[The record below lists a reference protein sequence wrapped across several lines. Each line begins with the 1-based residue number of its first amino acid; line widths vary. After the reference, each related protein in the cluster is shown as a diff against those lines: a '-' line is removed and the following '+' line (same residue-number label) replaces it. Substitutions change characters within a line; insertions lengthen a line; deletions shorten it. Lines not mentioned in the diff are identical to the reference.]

1 MAWGRKSSQ
10 DPLQLPPP
18 AHRQN
23 PGELREAG
31 EPSEFGEK
39 DDAEGREGHNK
50 TWVIWEEARGTN
62 ANDQRLRRSY
72 TLAKSLF

>member
-50 TWVIWEEARGTN
+50 TWVI
-62 ANDQRLRRSY
+62 
-72 TLAKSLF
+72 